1 MRATS
6 GGASGRRGAG
16 ATKVT
21 VYRLGKTLAFP
32 PPEEAEP
39 SGLLAVGGD
48 LASDRL
54 LLAYAMGIFP
64 WYTDDTP
71 ILWFSPDPRGVLT
84 PGSLVVHRSLAR
96 RVRSASFVVT
106 LDRAFGDVVRGC
118 ASAPRDGQQG
128 TWITEDMIAA
138 YERLHALG
146 FAHSV
151 ETWMD
156 GELVG
161 GLYGVSLGTAFFGE
175 SMFSRERDASKVAL
189 VHLVRQLDRWRFGL
203 IDCQVRNDHLASLG
217 AEQWPR
223 QRFLESLAR
232 ALQDPTRRGV
242 WSFDEDSL
250 TLRTG

>member
-1 MRATS
+1 
-6 GGASGRRGAG
+6 
-16 ATKVT
+16 VT

-39 SGLLAVGGD
+39 NGLLAVGGD
-48 LASDRL
+48 LTPDRL

-64 WYTDDTP
+64 WYTEETP

-84 PGSLVVHRSLAR
+84 PKTLVVHRKLAR
-96 RVRSASFVVT
+96 RVRSGGFDVT
-106 LDRAFGDVVRGC
+106 LDRAFGRVIRGC
-118 ASAPRDGQQG
+118 AEVPREGQKG
-128 TWITEDMIAA
+128 TWITDDMIAA
-138 YERLHALG
+138 YEQLHEMG

-151 ETWMD
+151 ETWEG

-175 SMFSRERDASKVAL
+175 SMFSRRTDASKVAL
-189 VHLVRQLDRWRFGL
+189 VQLVRQIERWGFEL

-223 QRFLESLAR
+223 ERFLT
-232 ALQDPTRRGV
+232 ALTSCLHFPTRRGP
-242 WSFDEDSL
+242 WSLDADL
-250 TLRTG
+250 GAPAPA

>member
-1 MRATS
+1 
-6 GGASGRRGAG
+6 
-16 ATKVT
+16 VT

-48 LASDRL
+48 LAADRL

-84 PGSLVVHRSLAR
+84 PDSMVVHRSLAR
-96 RVRSASFVVT
+96 RVRSNCFEVT

-118 ASAPRDGQQG
+118 SSAPRDGQQG
-128 TWITEDMIAA
+128 TWITDDMITA
-138 YERLHALG
+138 YERLYELG

-151 ETWMD
+151 EAWRG

-189 VHLVRQLDRWRFGL
+189 VHLVQQLGRWRFGL

-223 QRFLESLAR
+223 QRFLEALSR
-232 ALQDPTRRGV
+232 ALQETTRRGP
-242 WSFDEDSL
+242 WRFDDDL
-250 TLRTG
+250 LQLRTA

>member
-1 MRATS
+1 
-6 GGASGRRGAG
+6 
-16 ATKVT
+16 VT

-84 PGSLVVHRSLAR
+84 PATLVVHRSLAR
-96 RVRSASFVVT
+96 RVRSMCYEIT
-106 LDRAFGDVVRGC
+106 LDRAFSDVIRGC
-118 ASAPRDGQQG
+118 ANSPREGQQG
-128 TWITEDMIAA
+128 TWITEDMITA
-138 YERLHALG
+138 YESLYTLG

-151 ETWMD
+151 EAWKD

-161 GLYGVSLGTAFFGE
+161 GLYGVSLGSAFFGE
-175 SMFSRERDASKVAL
+175 SMFSRARDASKVAL
-189 VHLVRQLDRWRFGL
+189 VHLVRQLGVWGFGL

-223 QRFLESLAR
+223 ERFLQALSR
-232 ALQDPTRRGV
+232 ALQDGTRRGA
-242 WSFDEDSL
+242 WSFDADSL
-250 TLRTG
+250 AQRVE

>member
-6 GGASGRRGAG
+6 GETPTRREAG
-16 ATKVT
+16 ARQVT

-48 LASDRL
+48 LTSERL

-71 ILWFSPDPRGVLT
+71 ILWFSPDPRGVLA
-84 PGSLVVHRSLAR
+84 PDSLVVHRSLAR
-96 RVRSASFVVT
+96 RVRSGCFEVT
-106 LDRAFGDVVRGC
+106 LDRAFGDVIRGC

-138 YERLHALG
+138 YERLHGLG

-151 ETWMD
+151 EAWND
-156 GELVG
+156 GTLVG

-189 VHLVRQLDRWRFGL
+189 VHLVRQLGRWGFGL

-223 QRFLESLAR
+223 QRFLGALSR
-232 ALQDPTRRGV
+232 ALQDGTRRGS
-242 WSFDEDSL
+242 WSFDEGSL
-250 TLRTG
+250 GLRTG

>member
-1 MRATS
+1 M
-6 GGASGRRGAG
+6 
-16 ATKVT
+16 T

-39 SGLLAVGGD
+39 NGLLAVGGD
-48 LASDRL
+48 LTSDRL

-84 PGSLVVHRSLAR
+84 PASLVVHRSLAR
-96 RVRSASFVVT
+96 RVRSERFEVT
-106 LDRAFGDVVRGC
+106 LDRAFAQVIRGC
-118 ASAPRDGQQG
+118 ATAPRDGQSG
-128 TWITEDMIAA
+128 TWITADMITA
-138 YERLHALG
+138 YEELHELG

-151 ETWMD
+151 EAWRE
-156 GELVG
+156 GALVG
-161 GLYGVSLGTAFFGE
+161 GLYGVSLGRAFFGE

-189 VHLVRQLDRWRFGL
+189 VHLMRQLDLWDFEL

-223 QRFLESLAR
+223 ERFLC
-232 ALQDPTRRGV
+232 ALTRCLQGRTRRGT
-242 WSFDEDSL
+242 WSFDEGSL
-250 TLRTG
+250 AHRIR

>member
-1 MRATS
+1 M
-6 GGASGRRGAG
+6 
-16 ATKVT
+16 T

-48 LASDRL
+48 LASERL

-84 PGSLVVHRSLAR
+84 PASLVVHRSLAR
-96 RVRSASFVVT
+96 RVRSGSFEVT
-106 LDRAFGDVVRGC
+106 LDRAFGEVIRGC
-118 ASAPRDGQQG
+118 AASPRDGQQG

-138 YERLHALG
+138 YERLHGLG

-151 ETWMD
+151 EAWKD
-156 GELVG
+156 GALAG
-161 GLYGVSLGTAFFGE
+161 GLYGVSLGSAFFGE

-189 VHLVRQLDRWRFGL
+189 VHLVRQLGRWGFRL

-223 QRFLESLAR
+223 QRFLESLSQ
-232 ALQDPTRRGV
+232 ALQDPTRRGP
-242 WSFDEDSL
+242 WCFDDDSL
-250 TLRTG
+250 ALRTA

>member
-1 MRATS
+1 M
-6 GGASGRRGAG
+6 
-16 ATKVT
+16 T

-48 LASDRL
+48 LAPDRL

-84 PGSLVVHRSLAR
+84 PETMVVHRSLAR
-96 RVRSASFVVT
+96 RVRSLRYEVT
-106 LDRAFGDVVRGC
+106 LDRAFGDVIRGC
-118 ASAPRDGQQG
+118 AGAPREGQLG
-128 TWITEDMIAA
+128 TWITGDMVAA
-138 YERLHALG
+138 YRALHELG

-151 ETWMD
+151 EVWKD
-156 GELVG
+156 GSLAG
-161 GLYGVSLGTAFFGE
+161 GLYGVSIGNAFFGE

-189 VHLVRQLDRWRFGL
+189 VHLVRQLGFWGFEL
-203 IDCQVRNDHLASLG
+203 LDCQVRNDHLASLG

-223 QRFLESLAR
+223 ERFLACLTR
-232 ALQDPTRRGV
+232 CLQSATRRGP
-242 WSFDEDSL
+242 WTFDEDSL
-250 TLRTG
+250 ERRIG

>member
-1 MRATS
+1 M
-6 GGASGRRGAG
+6 
-16 ATKVT
+16 T

-48 LASDRL
+48 LEPDRL

-84 PGSLVVHRSLAR
+84 PGTLVVHRSLAR
-96 RVRSASFVVT
+96 RLRSCCYEVT
-106 LDRAFGDVVRGC
+106 LDRAFEDVVRGC
-118 ASAPRDGQQG
+118 AAAPRDGQFG

-138 YERLHALG
+138 YSRLHELG

-151 ETWMD
+151 EAWSE
-156 GELVG
+156 GVLVG
-161 GLYGVSLGTAFFGE
+161 GLYGVSIGRAFFGE

-189 VHLVRQLDRWRFGL
+189 VHLVRQLDLWGFDL
-203 IDCQVRNDHLASLG
+203 VDCQVRNNHLASLG

-223 QRFLESLAR
+223 EKFLASLSR
-232 ALQDPTRRGV
+232 SLQGTTRRGP
-242 WSFDEDSL
+242 WTFDADSL
-250 TLRTG
+250 PRRLA